1 MVVVADTSPIN
12 YLILIGELE
21 VLPRVLGPIT
31 IPDSVFAELLRS
43 PAPALC
49 QTWRDRLPSWLE
61 IRSPTQ
67 SADPRL
73 EQLGRGERHAI
84 MLSMELKAEQLVM
97 DDKRGRI
104 EAMRLNLSVV
114 GTVAVLQSASK
125 IGLLNLKDA
134 LIRLR
139 STNFRIPN
147 ELFDLVLRDEP

>member
-1 MVVVADTSPIN
+1 
-12 YLILIGELE
+12 
-21 VLPRVLGPIT
+21 
-31 IPDSVFAELLRS
+31 
-43 PAPALC
+43 
-49 QTWRDRLPSWLE
+49 
-61 IRSPTQ
+61 
-67 SADPRL
+67 
-73 EQLGRGERHAI
+73 